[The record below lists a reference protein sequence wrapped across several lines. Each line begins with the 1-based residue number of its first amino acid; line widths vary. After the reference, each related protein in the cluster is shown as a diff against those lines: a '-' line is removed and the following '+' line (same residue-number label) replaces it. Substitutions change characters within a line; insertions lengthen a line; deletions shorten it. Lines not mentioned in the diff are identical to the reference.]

1 MATKQANFRFLLIG
15 IIFLIWSC
23 SGDKSLNDHKNL
35 DLTPSGLSGS
45 ELAKIHCGGCHALVA
60 PELLSKS
67 SWKEDVLPYMGFRL
81 GIHSENPAPDSIF
94 GLAMGDTILKKAGIP
109 ETPVIAS
116 EDWNKIVDYFITNAP
131 DTILP
136 PTRHTPIAVGLKHF
150 VYKRTLYS
158 LQPPNTSMVK
168 ILPENRGIVFG
179 DGKRNIKKLTFLT
192 PELRMD
198 YDLTFGKVPIHYYE
212 KSDTV
217 YLTTIGESIY
227 PDDTPGGVLQKLFKQ
242 ERDQGYNTTDLL
254 IPDLQRPVF
263 MAYGDLNND
272 GTEDIVSCE
281 FGNLTGKLVWFN
293 NLGGNKYS
301 KHVLRDQPGVV
312 TAIIKDLDQDGH
324 RDIIALAA
332 QGDEGVFFYKN
343 NGDNSFTESRLLTF
357 SPLFGSQYI
366 ELADFNN
373 DGFEDIIYSCGDNAD
388 KTPILKSFH
397 GVYIFLND
405 GNLRFSQAYFY
416 QLNGAYKAIPRDFD
430 LDGDLD
436 IAAISFFP
444 DYYSYPEE
452 GFVYLENRGGFEFT
466 DYTFRE
472 SINGRWMVMDA
483 ADMDTDGDIDIVL
496 GSNVSFKTKNDTTG
510 LSARWAAIG
519 PSVIVLENTIR

>member
-1 MATKQANFRFLLIG
+1 
-15 IIFLIWSC
+15 
-23 SGDKSLNDHKNL
+23 
-35 DLTPSGLSGS
+35 
-45 ELAKIHCGGCHALVA
+45 
-60 PELLSKS
+60 
-67 SWKEDVLPYMGFRL
+67 MGFRL
-81 GIHSENPAPDSIF
+81 GVHSENHAADSVF
-94 GLAMGDTILKKAGIP
+94 GLAMGDAILKKAGIP
-109 ETPVIAS
+109 ETPVLAS
-116 EDWNKIVDYFITNAP
+116 EDWNKIVDFYITNAP

-136 PTRHTPIAVGLKHF
+136 PTRNTPIDVGLKHF
-150 VYKRTLYS
+150 VYKRTFYS
-158 LQPPNTSMVK
+158 LQPPNTNMVK
-168 ILPENRGIVFG
+168 ILPENRGIVFS

-192 PELRMD
+192 PELKLD

-242 ERDQGYNTTDLL
+242 GRAQQYNATDLL
-254 IPDLQRPVF
+254 ISDLQRPVF
-263 MAYGDLNND
+263 MAYGDLNNN

-293 NLGGNKYS
+293 NLGGNIYS
-301 KHVLRDQPGVV
+301 KHVLRNEPGAV
-312 TAIIKDLDQDGH
+312 TAIIRDLNHDGH
-324 RDIIALAA
+324 HDIIALAA
-332 QGDEGVFFYKN
+332 QGDEGVFLYKN
-343 NGDNSFTESRLLTF
+343 NGSNSFTESRLLTF
-357 SPLFGSQYI
+357 PPLFGSQYM

-397 GVYIFLND
+397 GIYIFLND
-405 GNLRFSQAYFY
+405 GNLRFNQAYFY
-416 QLNGAYKAIPRDFD
+416 QLNGTYKAMPRDFD

-444 DYYSYPEE
+444 DYYNYPEE
-452 GFVYLENRGGFEFT
+452 SFVYLENIGDLKFT

-510 LSARWAAIG
+510 
-519 PSVIVLENTIR
+519 